1 MIDEYDFAQL
11 EREYLLDQA
20 LARAEAGQATQED
33 FDIIR
38 FECGK
43 PRYSDSKRVLQD
55 VFDDFANVFGGR
67 E

>member
-1 MIDEYDFAQL
+1 MIDEYDFAL
-11 EREYLLDQA
+11 REREYLLDQA
-20 LARAEAGQATQED
+20 LQRAEAGQATQED

-43 PRYSDSKRVLQD
+43 PRLCDSKRVLQD

>member
-1 MIDEYDFAQL
+1 MIDEFEFAQR

-20 LARAEAGQATQED
+20 LERAEAGQASQED

-43 PRYSDSKRVLQD
+43 PRYCHSKQVLDD
-55 VFDDFANVFGGR
+55 VFADFENIFGGR
-67 E
+67 